1 MSFPSAPMRSL
12 LDEAHKAALPNA
24 ESKVWALNL
33 DQIESHSGKVL
44 SKLMLNRNEVGPS
57 TYVFNK
63 GTVLYSKL
71 RPYLNKVVIAED
83 DGVATTELIP
93 LRCDESKVLPNYL
106 AHFLRSATFLAF
118 ATNVVAGAKM
128 PRMVMNEF
136 WSYPVP
142 LPPLQEQ
149 RRIAAILDQA
159 ETLRTQRRTA
169 LALLDSLTQS
179 LFLDMFGDSKT
190 NKQGLQ
196 VAPLGSVV
204 KLKSGNFLS
213 ASQMAANGQFPV
225 YGGNGVN
232 GSHDAFMFEE
242 PKIVIGRVGAY
253 CGCVHVTEPRSWVTD
268 NALYLET
275 FSTELQQEY
284 LAFALGEAKLNQYA
298 SQSGQPLISG
308 ARIAAVNLLIPP
320 LPLQQAFATRI
331 QSIEALKATHRHAL
345 AALDELFASLQQRA
359 FAGLL

>member
-1 MSFPSAPMRSL
+1 MSAWTETTLGEACELYQPQTISSAELITDGNYPVYGANGIIGRYNKFNHEESQL
-12 LDEAHKAALPNA
+12 LVTCRGATCGTVNISQPYAWINGNAMVVRPRDET
-24 ESKVWALNL
+24 LNL
-33 DQIESHSGKVL
+33 K
-44 SKLMLNRNEVGPS
+44 
-57 TYVFNK
+57 
-63 GTVLYSKL
+63 
-71 RPYLNKVVIAED
+71 
-83 DGVATTELIP
+83 
-93 LRCDESKVLPNYL
+93 YL
-106 AHFLRSATFLAF
+106 AHLFRGGIDLSVAITGAAQPQITRQSLAPLRIRA
-118 ATNVVAGAKM
+118 
-128 PRMVMNEF
+128 
-136 WSYPVP
+136 P
-142 LPPLQEQ
+142 LLEEQ
-149 RRIAAILDQA
+149 RRIAVILDQA
-159 ETLRTQRRTA
+159 ETLQTQRRTA

-204 KLKSGNFLS
+204 KLKSGNFLP

-275 FSTELQQEY
+275 FSTEFQQEY

-331 QSIEALKATHRHAL
+331 QSIEALKATHRRAL

-359 FAGLL
+359 FAALL